1 MPSKKEKQVQQDPI
15 VVLND
20 IYQVKLSRMCMVLQ
34 KKISQDGSEELSK
47 EEQAE
52 GYKTLGYFSTWEYLG
67 TILSRDIQRD
77 KALKKGKISTDE
89 FIQNLKDTFEEIQK
103 MFKTIDSIT
112 NNKK

>member
-1 MPSKKEKQVQQDPI
+1 MSVKKSKQVQQDPI

-20 IYQVKLSRMCMVLQ
+20 IYQVKLMKTCMVLQ
-34 KKISQDGSEELSK
+34 KKISQDNTEELSK

-52 GYKTLGYFSTWEYLG
+52 GFKALGYFSTWEYLG

-77 KALKKGKISTDE
+77 KALSKGKISADD
-89 FIQNLKDTFEEIQK
+89 FLQNLKDTYKEIQK
-103 MFKTIDSIT
+103 IFKTVDNLT

>member
-1 MPSKKEKQVQQDPI
+1 MSNKKDKQAQQDPI

-20 IYQVKLSRMCMVLQ
+20 IYQVKLTKTCMILQ
-34 KKISQDGSEELSK
+34 KKVSQDNTEDLSK

-52 GYKTLGYFSTWEYLG
+52 GFKTLGYFSSWEYLG

-77 KALKKGKISTDE
+77 KALSKKKISADE
-89 FIQNLKDTFEEIQK
+89 FLSDLKETFKEIQK
-103 MFKTIDSIT
+103 IFKTVDNLT

>member
-1 MPSKKEKQVQQDPI
+1 MANKKDKQVQPDPI

-34 KKISQDGSEELSK
+34 KKISQENSEELSK

-52 GYKTLGYFSTWEYLG
+52 GYKNLGYFSTWEYLG

-77 KALKKGKISTDE
+77 KALKKEKISADE
-89 FIQNLKDTFEEIQK
+89 FIQNLKETFEEIQK
-103 MFKTIDSIT
+103 IFKTIDNVT
-112 NNKK
+112 ENKK